1 MKRISALAMLAL
13 LFGMLCAGGP
23 AGVYADEAEAVSS
36 VSAGSSEDP
45 LQTGTPFADQTAAAS
60 PTSGEGKTSSASL
73 TAVQSAQLTMAN
85 TPGASSSTET
95 AEAVK
100 WAKTWQEAFFIQPGE
115 REMHRLS
122 TGVRWS
128 MNHPY
133 SMLGGVIEE
142 YDVRLDIFK
151 AWIINRIAY
160 WYILEDYEKTGI
172 LDWEKF
178 AGYDGLPTVHTEHV
192 DYKDDPELSEE
203 DKRYYYSECV
213 FQDDRGFVVP
223 AYSDGELVITC
234 FFDDPYPV
242 VEASGWPDDLD
253 FISNG
258 TGFVNFGEERP
269 ASGEPRVWQY
279 AQEAFEAA
287 AQAGLK
293 VSNIYAQ
300 EEEVFWY
307 SVKQDDY
314 YFRCYYYSEESGGL
328 KRIGSDDDRITFTVL
343 QLKTDKG
350 PYVYRVP
357 EDEYWGEIGET
368 HELFTMEEYLMRL
381 AYEKENA
388 FLEVESTPTPT
399 PTPTPAPTPAPS
411 PTPSPTPATVRTPRP
426 SRTTAAASRSA
437 SAETAGSSEDNQ
449 TAVSPVLSPSAFTPS
464 KQGGGKTALIV
475 IGALMAVL
483 AVGAACW
490 AAVSAR
496 KRKMGK

>member
-1 MKRISALAMLAL
+1 MKRICALAMLAL
-13 LFGMLCAGGP
+13 LLGMLCAGGP
-23 AGVYADEAEAVSS
+23 AGVYADGAEAVSS
-36 VSAGSSEDP
+36 VSAGSSADP
-45 LQTGTPFADQTAAAS
+45 LQTGMPFADQTAAAG
-60 PTSGEGKTSSASL
+60 PTSGEGETLSASL

-122 TGVRWS
+122 KGIRLAMDDEYVT
-128 MNHPY
+128 
-133 SMLGGVIEE
+133 LGEVIEK

-213 FQDDRGFVVP
+213 FADDRGFVVP

-242 VEASGWPDDLD
+242 VEASGQRPEDLEH
-253 FISNG
+253 ISSG
-258 TGFVNFGEERP
+258 SSYIYFVGETP

-300 EEEVFWY
+300 EGALFWY

-314 YFRCYYYSEESGGL
+314 LFRCYYYSEESGGL

-357 EDEYWGEIGET
+357 EDEYWGGIGET

-388 FLEVESTPTPT
+388 FLKVESTPTPT
-399 PTPTPAPTPAPS
+399 PTPTPAPS

-449 TAVSPVLSPSAFTPS
+449 TAVSPVLSPSAFIPS
-464 KQGGGKTALIV
+464 KQGGGKTTLIV

-496 KRKMGK
+496 KRKMGE

>member
-1 MKRISALAMLAL
+1 MKRICALAMLAL

-36 VSAGSSEDP
+36 VSAGSSMEP

-60 PTSGEGKTSSASL
+60 PTSGEGETLSASL

-85 TPGASSSTET
+85 TPGASPSTET

-122 TGVRWS
+122 KGIRWA
-128 MNHPY
+128 MDDEY
-133 SMLGGVIEE
+133 VTLGEVIEK

-178 AGYDGLPTVHTEHV
+178 AGYDGLPTVHTEYV

-242 VEASGWPDDLD
+242 VEASGQRPEELEH
-253 FISNG
+253 ISSG
-258 TGFVNFGEERP
+258 SSYIYFVGETP

-300 EEEVFWY
+300 EGALFWY

-314 YFRCYYYSEESGGL
+314 LFRCYYYSEESGGL

-357 EDEYWGEIGET
+357 EDEYWGGIGET

-388 FLEVESTPTPT
+388 FLKVESTPTPT
-399 PTPTPAPTPAPS
+399 PTPTPAPS

-449 TAVSPVLSPSAFTPS
+449 TAVSPVLSPSAFIPS
-464 KQGGGKTALIV
+464 KQGGGKTTLIV

-496 KRKMGK
+496 KRKMGE

>member
-1 MKRISALAMLAL
+1 MKRICALAMLAL
-13 LFGMLCAGGP
+13 LLGMLCAGGP
-23 AGVYADEAEAVSS
+23 AGVYADGAEAVSS

-60 PTSGEGKTSSASL
+60 PTSGEGETLSASL

-122 TGVRWS
+122 KGIRLAMDDEYVT
-128 MNHPY
+128 
-133 SMLGGVIEE
+133 LGEVIEK

-178 AGYDGLPTVHTEHV
+178 AGYDGLPTVHTEYV

-213 FQDDRGFVVP
+213 FADDRGFVVP

-242 VEASGWPDDLD
+242 VEASGQRPEDLEH
-253 FISNG
+253 ISSG
-258 TGFVNFGEERP
+258 SSYIYFVGETP

-300 EEEVFWY
+300 EGALFWY

-314 YFRCYYYSEESGGL
+314 LFRCYYYSEESGGL

-357 EDEYWGEIGET
+357 EDEYWGGIGET

-388 FLEVESTPTPT
+388 FLKVESTPTPT
-399 PTPTPAPTPAPS
+399 PTPTPAPS

-426 SRTTAAASRSA
+426 GRTTAEASRSA

-449 TAVSPVLSPSAFTPS
+449 TAVSPVLSPSEFPPS

>member
-1 MKRISALAMLAL
+1 MKRICALAMLAL

-23 AGVYADEAEAVSS
+23 AGVYADGAEAVSS

-60 PTSGEGKTSSASL
+60 PTSGEGETLSASL

-85 TPGASSSTET
+85 TPGASPSTET

-122 TGVRWS
+122 KGIRWA
-128 MNHPY
+128 MDDEY
-133 SMLGGVIEE
+133 VTLGEVIEK

-178 AGYDGLPTVHTEHV
+178 AGYDGLPTVHTEYV

-213 FQDDRGFVVP
+213 FADDRGFVVP

-242 VEASGWPDDLD
+242 VEASGQRPEELEH
-253 FISNG
+253 ISSG
-258 TGFVNFGEERP
+258 SSYIYFVGETP

-300 EEEVFWY
+300 EGALFWY

-314 YFRCYYYSEESGGL
+314 LFRCYYYSEESGGL

-357 EDEYWGEIGET
+357 EDEYWEIGRA
-368 HELFTMEEYLMRL
+368 H
-381 AYEKENA
+381 
-388 FLEVESTPTPT
+388 V
-399 PTPTPAPTPAPS
+399 
-411 PTPSPTPATVRTPRP
+411 
-426 SRTTAAASRSA
+426 
-437 SAETAGSSEDNQ
+437 
-449 TAVSPVLSPSAFTPS
+449 
-464 KQGGGKTALIV
+464 
-475 IGALMAVL
+475 
-483 AVGAACW
+483 
-490 AAVSAR
+490 
-496 KRKMGK
+496 

>member
-1 MKRISALAMLAL
+1 MKRICALAMLAL

-23 AGVYADEAEAVSS
+23 AGVYADGAEAVSS
-36 VSAGSSEDP
+36 VSAGSSMEP

-60 PTSGEGKTSSASL
+60 PTSGEGETLSASL

-85 TPGASSSTET
+85 TPGASPSTET

-122 TGVRWS
+122 KGIRWA
-128 MNHPY
+128 MDDEY
-133 SMLGGVIEE
+133 VTLGEVIEK

-242 VEASGWPDDLD
+242 VEASGQRPEELEH
-253 FISNG
+253 ISSG
-258 TGFVNFGEERP
+258 SSYIYFVGETP

-300 EEEVFWY
+300 EGALFWY

-314 YFRCYYYSEESGGL
+314 LFRCYYYSEESGGL

-357 EDEYWGEIGET
+357 EDEYWGGIGET

-388 FLEVESTPTPT
+388 FLEVKPT
-399 PTPTPAPTPAPS
+399 PTPTPAPAPS
-411 PTPSPTPATVRTPRP
+411 PTLSPTPATVRTPRP
-426 SRTTAAASRSA
+426 GRTTAEASRSA

-449 TAVSPVLSPSAFTPS
+449 TAVSPVLSPSEFPPS

>member
-60 PTSGEGKTSSASL
+60 PTSGEGETLSASL

-122 TGVRWS
+122 KGIRLAMDDEYVT
-128 MNHPY
+128 
-133 SMLGGVIEE
+133 LGEVIEK

-178 AGYDGLPTVHTEHV
+178 AGYDGLPTVHTEYV
-192 DYKDDPELSEE
+192 DYKDDPELSED
-203 DKRYYYSECV
+203 DKRFYYSVCV
-213 FQDDRGFVVP
+213 NRDNRGFVVP

-242 VEASGWPDDLD
+242 VEASGQRPEDLEH
-253 FISNG
+253 ISSG
-258 TGFVNFGEERP
+258 SSYIYFVGETP

-300 EEEVFWY
+300 EGALFWY

-314 YFRCYYYSEESGGL
+314 LFRCYYYSEESGGL

-357 EDEYWGEIGET
+357 EDEYWGGIGET

-388 FLEVESTPTPT
+388 FLKVESTPTPT
-399 PTPTPAPTPAPS
+399 PTPTPAPS

-426 SRTTAAASRSA
+426 GRTTAEASRSA

-449 TAVSPVLSPSAFTPS
+449 TAVSPVLSPSEFPPS

>member
-60 PTSGEGKTSSASL
+60 PTSGEGETLSASL

-85 TPGASSSTET
+85 TPGASPSTET

-122 TGVRWS
+122 KGIRWA
-128 MNHPY
+128 MDDEY
-133 SMLGGVIEE
+133 VTLGEVIEK

-178 AGYDGLPTVHTEHV
+178 AGYDGLPTVHTEYV

-242 VEASGWPDDLD
+242 VEASGQRPEELEH
-253 FISNG
+253 ISSG
-258 TGFVNFGEERP
+258 SSYIYFVGETP

-300 EEEVFWY
+300 EGALFWY

-314 YFRCYYYSEESGGL
+314 LFRCYYYSEESGGL

-357 EDEYWGEIGET
+357 EDEYWGGIAET

-399 PTPTPAPTPAPS
+399 PTPTPAPS
-411 PTPSPTPATVRTPRP
+411 PTLSPTPATVRTPRP
-426 SRTTAAASRSA
+426 SRTTAAASQSA

-449 TAVSPVLSPSAFTPS
+449 TAVSPVLSPSEFPPS

-496 KRKMGK
+496 KRKMGE

>member
-1 MKRISALAMLAL
+1 MKRICALAMLAL

-36 VSAGSSEDP
+36 VSAGSSEEP

-60 PTSGEGKTSSASL
+60 PTSGEGETLSASL

-85 TPGASSSTET
+85 TPGASPSTET

-122 TGVRWS
+122 KGIRWA
-128 MNHPY
+128 MDDEY
-133 SMLGGVIEE
+133 VTLGEVIEK

-178 AGYDGLPTVHTEHV
+178 AGYDGLPTVHTEYV

-242 VEASGWPDDLD
+242 VEASGQRPEELEH
-253 FISNG
+253 ISSG
-258 TGFVNFGEERP
+258 SSYIYFVGETP

-300 EEEVFWY
+300 EEALFWY

-357 EDEYWGEIGET
+357 EDEYWGGIGET

-388 FLEVESTPTPT
+388 FLKVESTPTPT
-399 PTPTPAPTPAPS
+399 PTPTPAPS

-437 SAETAGSSEDNQ
+437 SAETAGSSEDNP
-449 TAVSPVLSPSAFTPS
+449 TAVSPVLSPSAFIPS
-464 KQGGGKTALIV
+464 KQGGGKTTLIV

-496 KRKMGK
+496 KRKMGE

>member
-1 MKRISALAMLAL
+1 MKRICALAMLAL
-13 LFGMLCAGGP
+13 LLGMLCAGGP
-23 AGVYADEAEAVSS
+23 AGVYADGAEAVSS
-36 VSAGSSEDP
+36 VSAGSSADP
-45 LQTGTPFADQTAAAS
+45 LQTGMPFADQTAAAG
-60 PTSGEGKTSSASL
+60 PTSGEGGALSASR
-73 TAVQSAQLTMAN
+73 TAVQSARLTMAN
-85 TPGASSSTET
+85 TPDASSSTET

-100 WAKTWQEAFFIQPGE
+100 WAETWQEAFFIQPGE

-122 TGVRWS
+122 KGIRWA
-128 MNHPY
+128 MDDEY
-133 SMLGGVIEE
+133 VTLGDVIEK

-160 WYILEDYEKTGI
+160 RYILEDYEKTGI

-178 AGYDGLPTVHTEHV
+178 AGYDGLPTVHTEYV

-242 VEASGWPDDLD
+242 VEASGQRPEELEH
-253 FISNG
+253 ISSG
-258 TGFVNFGEERP
+258 SSYIYFVGETP

-300 EEEVFWY
+300 EEEAFWY
-307 SVKQDDY
+307 RVKQDY
-314 YFRCYYYSEESGGL
+314 YNFRCCYYSEESGGL

-357 EDEYWGEIGET
+357 EDEYWGGIGET

-388 FLEVESTPTPT
+388 FLEVKPTPTPT
-399 PTPTPAPTPAPS
+399 PTPTPAPAPS
-411 PTPSPTPATVRTPRP
+411 PTLSPTPATVRTPRP
-426 SRTTAAASRSA
+426 GRTTAAASRPA
-437 SAETAGSSEDNQ
+437 PAETAGSSEDNQ
-449 TAVSPVLSPSAFTPS
+449 TTVSPVLSPSAFTPS
-464 KQGGGKTALIV
+464 KQGGGKTTLIV

>member
-1 MKRISALAMLAL
+1 MKRICALAMLAL

-23 AGVYADEAEAVSS
+23 AGVYADGAEAVSS
-36 VSAGSSEDP
+36 VSAGSSMEP

-60 PTSGEGKTSSASL
+60 PTSGEGETLSASL

-85 TPGASSSTET
+85 TPGASPSTET

-122 TGVRWS
+122 KGIRWA
-128 MNHPY
+128 MDDEY
-133 SMLGGVIEE
+133 VTLGEVIEK

-242 VEASGWPDDLD
+242 VEASGQRPEDLEH
-253 FISNG
+253 ISSG
-258 TGFVNFGEERP
+258 SSYIYFVGETP

-300 EEEVFWY
+300 EGALFWY

-314 YFRCYYYSEESGGL
+314 LFRCYYYSEESGGL

-357 EDEYWGEIGET
+357 EDEYWGGIGET

-388 FLEVESTPTPT
+388 FLKVESTPTPT
-399 PTPTPAPTPAPS
+399 PTPTPAPS

-449 TAVSPVLSPSAFTPS
+449 TAVSPVLSPSAFIPS
-464 KQGGGKTALIV
+464 KQGGGKTTLIV

-496 KRKMGK
+496 KRKMGE

>member
-60 PTSGEGKTSSASL
+60 PTSGEGETLSASL

-122 TGVRWS
+122 KGIRLAMDDEYVT
-128 MNHPY
+128 
-133 SMLGGVIEE
+133 LGEVIEK

-178 AGYDGLPTVHTEHV
+178 AGYDGLPTVHTEYV
-192 DYKDDPELSEE
+192 DYKDDPELSED
-203 DKRYYYSECV
+203 DKRFYYSVCV
-213 FQDDRGFVVP
+213 NRDNRGFVVP

-242 VEASGWPDDLD
+242 VEASGQRPEDLEH
-253 FISNG
+253 ISSG
-258 TGFVNFGEERP
+258 SSYIYFVGETP

-300 EEEVFWY
+300 EGALFWY

-314 YFRCYYYSEESGGL
+314 LFRCYYYSEESGGL

-357 EDEYWGEIGET
+357 EDEYWGGIGET

-388 FLEVESTPTPT
+388 FLKVESTPTPT
-399 PTPTPAPTPAPS
+399 PTPTPAPS

-449 TAVSPVLSPSAFTPS
+449 TAVSPVLSPSAFIPS
-464 KQGGGKTALIV
+464 KQGGGKTTLIV

-496 KRKMGK
+496 KRKMGE

>member
-60 PTSGEGKTSSASL
+60 PTSGEGETLSASL

-122 TGVRWS
+122 KGIRLAMDDEYVT
-128 MNHPY
+128 
-133 SMLGGVIEE
+133 LGEVIEK

-178 AGYDGLPTVHTEHV
+178 AGYDGLPTVHTEYV

-213 FQDDRGFVVP
+213 FADDRGFVVP

-242 VEASGWPDDLD
+242 VEASGQRPEDLEH
-253 FISNG
+253 ISSG
-258 TGFVNFGEERP
+258 SSYIYFVGETP

-300 EEEVFWY
+300 EGALFWY

-314 YFRCYYYSEESGGL
+314 LFRCYYYSEESGGL

-357 EDEYWGEIGET
+357 EDEYWGGIGET

-388 FLEVESTPTPT
+388 FLKVESTPTPT
-399 PTPTPAPTPAPS
+399 PTPTPAPS

-449 TAVSPVLSPSAFTPS
+449 TAVSPVLSPSAFIPS
-464 KQGGGKTALIV
+464 KQGGGKTTLIV

-496 KRKMGK
+496 KRKMGE